1 MAMLPFFFNLASVFL
16 NLLMNWKNTAISS
29 IKIRFNIARRICYL
43 DSRCTLTV
51 MIPEIMPRS
60 IYSKKII
67 LNNLN
72 WIIACSHINRFLEFA
87 INHEKQLEFQS
98 IMSEILGHHYHGWP
112 RHLHFKLSYRFICW
126 RNSSLTVCYYHV
138 KYAFQSASALYNC
151 LNAKELFAQNRRH
164 IWSLSDSSGKRTHN
178 HLTS

>member
-1 MAMLPFFFNLASVFL
+1 
-16 NLLMNWKNTAISS
+16 MNWKNTAISS

-60 IYSKKII
+60 TYSKKII

-98 IMSEILGHHYHGWP
+98 NNVRNFRSSLPWMTKASSFQTFPIDLFVEEAHHWLYVIIMLSTP
-112 RHLHFKLSYRFICW
+112 FRVNLHFIIAW
-126 RNSSLTVCYYHV
+126 MPRNSLLKTDAISEV
-138 KYAFQSASALYNC
+138 
-151 LNAKELFAQNRRH
+151 
-164 IWSLSDSSGKRTHN
+164 
-178 HLTS
+178 

>member
-1 MAMLPFFFNLASVFL
+1 
-16 NLLMNWKNTAISS
+16 
-29 IKIRFNIARRICYL
+29 
-43 DSRCTLTV
+43 

-98 IMSEILGHHYHGWP
+98 NNV
-112 RHLHFKLSYRFICW
+112 
-126 RNSSLTVCYYHV
+126 RNFRSSLPWMT
-138 KYAFQSASALYNC
+138 KASSFQTFPID
-151 LNAKELFAQNRRH
+151 LFVEESH
-164 IWSLSDSSGKRTHN
+164 H
-178 HLTS
+178 

>member
-1 MAMLPFFFNLASVFL
+1 
-16 NLLMNWKNTAISS
+16 
-29 IKIRFNIARRICYL
+29 
-43 DSRCTLTV
+43 

-98 IMSEILGHHYHGWP
+98 IMSEILGHHYHG
-112 RHLHFKLSYRFICW
+112 
-126 RNSSLTVCYYHV
+126 
-138 KYAFQSASALYNC
+138 
-151 LNAKELFAQNRRH
+151 
-164 IWSLSDSSGKRTHN
+164 
-178 HLTS
+178 